1 MAEQANGWFYKQ
13 AIKNEKRSNEAK
25 TAKFDEVVM
34 VEITIPGDKN
44 FRFVDKASDE
54 HKERFPT
61 AWAQFEASEAQV
73 GDGTPLEEWAMM
85 TVGRVK
91 ELKSMHIHT
100 VEQLAELPDAFIA
113 KLGMGGQ
120 TLVDQAKVRLASTDI
135 DAEQLAQ
142 QVVDLKAENE
152 ALKETL
158 GGATSDAEATAKIAE
173 LTEVLEKQKG
183 SNEALVKQIDEQRG
197 QLETVTEQRDVL
209 QSELERSVAVV
220 TERDELKAKVKELEA
235 FIEDATAP
243 EVDDKPTSAAEAQSD
258 AAKATEQPLKPE
270 DEKAEKKRL
279 KALIKEQSG
288 EAVKGNPSL
297 ATLRKMASSE

>member
-44 FRFVDKASDE
+44 FRFVDRASDD

-100 VEQLAELPDAFIA
+100 VEQLAELPDAFIS

-120 TLVDQAKVRLASTDI
+120 TLIDQAKVRLVSADI
-135 DAEQLAQ
+135 EAEQLAQ
-142 QVVDLKAENE
+142 EVVDLKAKVQE
-152 ALKETL
+152 LETA
-158 GGATSDAEATAKIAE
+158 ATDGVAESQSDVSKISE
-173 LTEVLEKQKG
+173 LT
-183 SNEALVKQIDEQRG
+183 A
-197 QLETVTEQRDVL
+197 QLETVTK
-209 QSELERSVAVV
+209 
-220 TERDELKAKVKELEA
+220 ERDEAVQAASDLKTKVTELEA

-243 EVDDKPTSAAEAQSD
+243 EGDDKPTSAAEAQSD